1 MLLLGTVQDIQE
13 GFVFEDPVTQF
24 ILVTD
29 FEGAHPG
36 EPDKDF
42 HTVRVHGAA
51 MSKTVRQMLLGTNEN
66 GGASST
72 ALAAGSRVLVSGRL
86 RVVPQYESKSNKY
99 YHFPVVQVNEGSGFV
114 RVIHDGR
121 VNAVATA

>member
-1 MLLLGTVQDIQE
+1 VLLGSVQDVQE
-13 GFVFEDPVTQF
+13 GYVFEDPVTQF

-29 FEGAHPG
+29 FEGAAPG

-51 MSKTVRQMLLGTNEN
+51 NARLVRELLLGPVTEGQAAPSN
-66 GGASST
+66 GATGA
-72 ALAAGSRVLVSGRL
+72 LGKRVLVSGRL
-86 RVVPQYESKSNKY
+86 RVVPQFEARTSKY

-114 RVIHDGR
+114 RVVDQ
-121 VNAVATA
+121 V